1 MTPTFFGETSL
12 KAAVRHRVAEHQRL
26 DQIAQG
32 TYWNNQ
38 RGCFIGCSLHSN
50 KRSDFERLLGLP
62 EWFAHLGESIF
73 EGLRRDLAVDFP
85 LAVYDATP
93 VGVPWDRFTREVRSR
108 FLHWLMMDEQ
118 HGVVRLNDDPRVLAV
133 CALLQRS
140 CDGDEPT
147 PEEWAAAR
155 AAAEAAAEA
164 AAGAAASDAA
174 LAAAWT
180 AASDAACD
188 AASNAAL
195 AAAWTAACD
204 AACDAASDAAGAA
217 ACDAAS
223 NAALAAA
230 WTAAGAAASDAA
242 SNAALAA
249 TGAAAR
255 AAQRDELLSL
265 LRACQP
271 DTAAVSALPDDL
283 TFRAYYDR
291 VCLEAGAASLLET

>member
-50 KRSDFERLLGLP
+50 KHSDFERLLGLP

-164 AAGAAASDAA
+164 AAGAAARAAVRVATGDAA
-174 LAAAWT
+174 RAAAGAAAWT
-180 AASDAACD
+180 AASDAA
-188 AASNAAL
+188 
-195 AAAWTAACD
+195 W
-204 AACDAASDAAGAA
+204 
-217 ACDAAS
+217 
-223 NAALAAA
+223 
-230 WTAAGAAASDAA
+230 
-242 SNAALAA
+242 
-249 TGAAAR
+249 AAAR

-271 DTAAVSALPDDL
+271 DAAAVSALPDDL